1 MSEARRTDR
10 GKATSALPPISLPGR
25 DEVRSTE
32 PPSLQPRAVRHNRRS
47 HAGAEAASLS
57 AGAVRRRKATRRRA
71 VATSITILLATIP
84 LTLGVALA
92 GCTRGSTSSRPP
104 IHLNP
109 NMDDQPKAK
118 AQSESRFF
126 ADGKTERDPVPG
138 TVARGELFA
147 DAALHTGKTP
157 AGDPVAHGPTPV
169 DAALLTRGAQRYAI
183 YCQPCHAENGS
194 GQSMLR
200 ERAGVATADLTQ
212 ARLVQAPDGY
222 IFDVITHGFG
232 LMPSYAYQVPVA
244 DRWAII
250 AHVRELQAAAAK
262 AGATAGGAAG
272 SAAPAPAGTGAG
284 EGEAP

>member
-1 MSEARRTDR
+1 MSEARSTKR
-10 GKATSALPPISLPGR
+10 GRVTNPFPPTPPPGR
-25 DEVRSTE
+25 NEVRSTE
-32 PPSLQPRAVRHNRRS
+32 ATPPQPRAQRPNRRS
-47 HAGAEAASLS
+47 HAGVEDASLF
-57 AGAVRRRKATRRRA
+57 AGAVCRRRETIRRA
-71 VATSITILLATIP
+71 VATATPVLLAMTLLP
-84 LTLGVALA
+84 LGLA
-92 GCTRGSTSSRPP
+92 SCTRGSTSSRPP

-118 AQSESRFF
+118 AQSESPFF
-126 ADGKTERDPVPG
+126 ADGKTERSPVPG

-147 DAALHTGKTP
+147 NAALHTGKDA
-157 AGDPVAHGPTPV
+157 AGEPVAGSPLPV
-169 DAALLTRGAQRYAI
+169 DQALRTRGAQRYAI

-262 AGATAGGAAG
+262 ARAAEG
-272 SAAPAPAGTGAG
+272 SEAASPAPAPAGAG
-284 EGEAP
+284 GGEAP

>member
-1 MSEARRTDR
+1 MT
-10 GKATSALPPISLPGR
+10 
-25 DEVRSTE
+25 V
-32 PPSLQPRAVRHNRRS
+32 
-47 HAGAEAASLS
+47 
-57 AGAVRRRKATRRRA
+57 
-71 VATSITILLATIP
+71 LLAT
-84 LTLGVALA
+84 TCLGAALA
-92 GCTRGSTSSRPP
+92 LTACTRGSTSSRPP

-118 AQSESRFF
+118 SQSESPFF

-138 TVARGELFA
+138 TVARGELYPN
-147 DAALHTGKTP
+147 AALHTGKTT
-157 AGDPVAHGPTPV
+157 AGDPVAHGPIPV
-169 DAALLTRGAQRYAI
+169 DPELLSRGAERYAI

-212 ARLVQAPDGY
+212 ERLVQAPDGY

-250 AHVRELQAAAAK
+250 AHVRELQAAAA
-262 AGATAGGAAG
+262 ASGGAAAG
-272 SAAPAPAGTGAG
+272 TAPTPAPPAAGG
-284 EGEAP
+284 EATQGEAP

>member
-1 MSEARRTDR
+1 MSEVRSTER
-10 GKATSALPPISLPGR
+10 GGATNAFPPLTLPGR
-25 DEVRSTE
+25 SEVHSTE
-32 PPSLQPRAVRHNRRS
+32 PPSLQPRALRPNRRS
-47 HAGAEAASLS
+47 NAGVEAASLS
-57 AGAVRRRKATRRRA
+57 AGAVRRRRETRRRA
-71 VATSITILLATIP
+71 VATATPILLAITLLP
-84 LTLGVALA
+84 LGLA
-92 GCTRGSTSSRPP
+92 SCTRGSTSSRPP

-118 AQSESRFF
+118 AQSENHFF
-126 ADGKTERDPVPG
+126 ADGKTERSPVPG

-147 DAALHTGKTP
+147 NAALHTGKDA
-157 AGDPVAHGPTPV
+157 AGEPVAGSPLPV
-169 DAALLTRGAQRYAI
+169 DQALRTRGAQRYAI

-212 ARLVQAPDGY
+212 ERLVQAPDGY

-262 AGATAGGAAG
+262 ARAAEGGEA
-272 SAAPAPAGTGAG
+272 SPDQAPAGGG
-284 EGEAP
+284 KAP